1 MSDKKLTKEQADAL
15 YDDMQ
20 RALAGMLKRS
30 VSGDQK
36 QAHPRALATPV
47 NSNKAASQAAP
58 SKRGE
63 AAAHSGYQS
72 ASKMAQGVAARGA
85 KGEEGSKLGE
95 QVSADAAK
103 DARPQRALP
112 NKFNL
117 KGLRFAPQSRGGQ
130 GLALMILVALG
141 CAKVALSAIEASGI
155 GRVDEAQAV
164 VVQRG
169 PFSGQSG
176 ASREQW
182 SKEEV
187 KILKGLD
194 ARRVEL
200 EERSVLLDKREGEFS
215 QKERALA
222 LRLTELKELTGRL
235 KLERDKGE
243 KQRNGQLDQLAN
255 VYGSMNPPEAA
266 HLLEQLDIQVAL
278 SLIERMPEKRMAQIL
293 ALMNS
298 QRALEITNLLSS
310 RVARR

>member
-20 RALAGMLKRS
+20 RALAGMLTRS
-30 VSGDQK
+30 ASADKK
-36 QAHPRALATPV
+36 QAQPRAVMTP
-47 NSNKAASQAAP
+47 NNANKAPSQAAP
-58 SKRGE
+58 TKRGE
-63 AAAHSGYQS
+63 AAALSGYQNAAKVS
-72 ASKMAQGVAARGA
+72 QGVAARGA
-85 KGEEGSKLGE
+85 RGEEALKLAE
-95 QVSADAAK
+95 PLAANRTN
-103 DARPQRALP
+103 DVRPRALP
-112 NKFNL
+112 NRFNL
-117 KGLRFAPQSRGGQ
+117 KGLRFAAQSRGGQ
-130 GLALMILVALG
+130 GLALMVLVALG
-141 CAKVALSAIEASGI
+141 CAKVALSAIDASGL

-164 VVQRG
+164 VVQRA

-222 LRLTELKELTGRL
+222 IRLSELKELTERL

-310 RVARR
+310 RVGRR